1 MATDA
6 RVRYTKMVI
15 VQSFIKLLKDKPI
28 NRITVKEICEL
39 SEINRATFYK
49 HYLDVYDLL
58 DKIEVQY
65 LDELMEVLKS
75 RKNNTPKDVLTLIMA
90 SFKAEEEIYTAVFSA
105 NGDPSFPAKVLEKC
119 NYVEIDQSHMS
130 KKLTKKQQILVYQF
144 IANGC
149 NGILNKWISDGM
161 KEPISEVAE
170 FVEGLVNSSLSNL

>member
-1 MATDA
+1 
-6 RVRYTKMVI
+6 
-15 VQSFIKLLKDKPI
+15 
-28 NRITVKEICEL
+28 
-39 SEINRATFYK
+39 
-49 HYLDVYDLL
+49 
-58 DKIEVQY
+58 
-65 LDELMEVLKS
+65 
-75 RKNNTPKDVLTLIMA
+75 MA

-130 KKLTKKQQILVYQF
+130 KKLTKKQQIWVYQF